1 MAYCMLHS
9 FGASTWSSGP
19 EIHTQVPMFSMFT
32 TAPREM
38 MQIYGSANS
47 ICSAAALRSPIF
59 ERMDNW
65 QRARLQTITLMLFT
79 CNANDW

>member
-1 MAYCMLHS
+1 
-9 FGASTWSSGP
+9 
-19 EIHTQVPMFSMFT
+19 MFT

-38 MQIYGSANS
+38 MQISGSANS
-47 ICSAAALRSPIF
+47 ICERRCFASPIF
-59 ERMDNW
+59 ERADNW